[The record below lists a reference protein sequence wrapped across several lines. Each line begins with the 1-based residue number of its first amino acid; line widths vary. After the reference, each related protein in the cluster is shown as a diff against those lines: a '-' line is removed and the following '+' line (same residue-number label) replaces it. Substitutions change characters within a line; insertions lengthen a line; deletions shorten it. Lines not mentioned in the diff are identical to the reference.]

1 MHPLAHNSVRTE
13 SAPQHCCLPDHLRSE
28 EQIRLIEIVLQR
40 SWILLATAEP
50 PAANGTTW
58 WNSRNPR
65 SVHLPRAPMNAQR
78 PSSRRQT
85 SRLTAAGTCRDAGA
99 PARGSRGRDVEAHF
113 CFSKCSI
120 SADNARSNTTAT
132 SPVGTGRYLATG
144 TGDCGRVSLILHG
157 RVPLSVVGRRRPML
171 PKRAIR
177 GRQFAALAAQF
188 RTRPAV
194 LRHWKTQVKTARW
207 VSTSINRLVREI
219 VEWSGGALS
228 SPSPR
233 NGATRRSRRSPCDAA
248 LRIGGP
254 QH

>member
-157 RVPLSVVGRRRPML
+157 RVPLSVVGRRRPNAAETCD
-171 PKRAIR
+171 PRPTVRRACGAVPYQTR
-177 GRQFAALAAQF
+177 GTEALEDPGKDRAMGFHVDQQPGS
-188 RTRPAV
+188 R
-194 LRHWKTQVKTARW
+194 
-207 VSTSINRLVREI
+207 NR
-219 VEWSGGALS
+219 
-228 SPSPR
+228 
-233 NGATRRSRRSPCDAA
+233 
-248 LRIGGP
+248 
-254 QH
+254 